1 MFPLSKKMGVF
12 SLLGMRVLSTF
23 EANCLKS
30 VLHII
35 CVPLSYHISLSSV
48 FRRLSDE
55 VWFWLHNHTQLFA
68 EIVIW
73 LFPVVMVMLFPAT
86 MFKVFAELPS
96 NWVTAVPFH
105 WMVRD
110 LFAVELVVPSQA
122 GGLLLQ
128 SMVFELLL

>member
-1 MFPLSKKMGVF
+1 MIGQNLSEP
-12 SLLGMRVLSTF
+12 S
-23 EANCLKS
+23 C
-30 VLHII
+30 
-35 CVPLSYHISLSSV
+35 
-48 FRRLSDE
+48 RRLSDE

-68 EIVIW
+68 EIVIR

-105 WMVRD
+105 WMVRGWIV
-110 LFAVELVVPSQA
+110 LELPFPPQA